1 MVCRLFTVGLKQIRR
16 DGMML
21 FLLPAPFITGMVFR
35 VLLPWAD
42 RILRRE
48 FSLTLVPWYQLSDAF
63 LMVATP
69 SMVAAVSA
77 LLILEELDEGLN
89 LYYTVTPA
97 GGRNYLTARLLI
109 PMLWAF
115 PCSVLVL
122 VLFSLTAISRWQLV
136 IAAFL
141 STVFGGA
148 LGLMVVS
155 FAQNKVEGLAYTKL
169 TGVFSIGLPV
179 VWLVRPPYQYL
190 AAWLPSFWIGKIL
203 VEPDA
208 TIVLVGILVTL
219 GWAIIFWKK
228 FLTKTIV

>member
-1 MVCRLFTVGLKQIRR
+1 MVYRLFTVGLKQIRR
-16 DGMML
+16 DGMLL
-21 FLLPAPFITGMVFR
+21 FLLPAPFLIGMVFR
-35 VLLPWAD
+35 FLLPWAD

-48 FSLTLVPWYQLSDAF
+48 FSLTLEPWYQLSDAF
-63 LMVATP
+63 LIVATP
-69 SMVAAVSA
+69 SIVAAISG

-97 GGRNYLTARLLI
+97 GGRKYLTARLLI

-122 VLFSLTAISRWQLV
+122 VLFSLTAISWWQLL
-136 IAAFL
+136 ITAFL
-141 STVFGGA
+141 GTVFGGT
-148 LGLMVVS
+148 LGIMVVS

-169 TGVFSIGLPV
+169 TGAFSVGLPV
-179 VWLVRPPYQYL
+179 VWLFRPPYQYL

-203 VEPDA
+203 VELKP
-208 TIVLVGILVTL
+208 TTVFIGILVTF
-219 GWAIIFWKK
+219 GWAIIFWKR